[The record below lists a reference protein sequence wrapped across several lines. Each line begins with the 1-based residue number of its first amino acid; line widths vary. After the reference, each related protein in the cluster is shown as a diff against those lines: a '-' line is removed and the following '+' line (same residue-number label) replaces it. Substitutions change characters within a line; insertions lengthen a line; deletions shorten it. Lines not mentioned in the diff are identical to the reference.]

1 MKRFITYLYD
11 YTGAVKGK
19 NAGFVKVDMRGNQC
33 RLEIHVRGLGQVTE
47 QGIIYFIIEDS
58 GLNGVKVGEI
68 EILRGQGDYGT
79 IIKCNPIGDSP
90 YQFGQIAG
98 VCVTYGDHQM
108 AASKWKEDPN
118 LQFALQDIHIWEP
131 PQLEPEEELQKQ
143 EKLQPKAD
151 ASAAQIKKE
160 THSEPVAQQSEQ
172 SAQQSAQLR
181 TDGAQTQIKQVETS
195 KSAVPRSASLETKQS
210 TASATQQS
218 AASAAKQPTA
228 SAAQQST
235 ASVTQQSAPKQA
247 LQQMQKEQQM
257 LQQTAHP
264 TAQAAAQETGWA
276 KTWKQLQAQ
285 NEKLEFRKERNGD
298 WIKMDIK
305 AIRSLPKRNW
315 YLGNNSFLVHGFFNY
330 HYLILGREMD
340 GDKERWYL
348 GVPGFYQQQ
357 ERVMATIFGFPE
369 FFNSQNGAEPFGYW
383 IHTVEME

>member
-47 QGIIYFIIEDS
+47 QGIIYFMIEDS
-58 GLNGVKVGEI
+58 GLNGVKVGEM

-90 YQFGQIAG
+90 YRFGQIAG
-98 VCVTYGDHQM
+98 VCVTYGDNQM

-131 PQLEPEEELQKQ
+131 PQLEPEENLQKQ
-143 EKLQPKAD
+143 EKLQPKTD

-172 SAQQSAQLR
+172 FAQQSAQLR
-181 TDGAQTQIKQVETS
+181 TNASQAQIKHVETS
-195 KSAVPRSASLETKQS
+195 KSETQQPV
-210 TASATQQS
+210 SATQQPTSSAMQQPTSS
-218 AASAAKQPTA
+218 AAR
-228 SAAQQST
+228 
-235 ASVTQQSAPKQA
+235 QSAPKQA
-247 LQQMQKEQQM
+247 LQQMQKEQQV
-257 LQQTAHP
+257 LQQTTQP
-264 TAQAAAQETGWA
+264 MAQAATQETGWA
-276 KTWKQLQAQ
+276 KTWKQLQMQ

>member
-1 MKRFITYLYD
+1 MGTKLKRFITYLYD

-58 GLNGVKVGEI
+58 GLNGVKVGEM

-151 ASAAQIKKE
+151 ASAAQIRQE
-160 THSEPVAQQSEQ
+160 THSEPVAQQLEQ
-172 SAQQSAQLR
+172 SASSETQQPTTSE
-181 TDGAQTQIKQVETS
+181 TQQPT
-195 KSAVPRSASLETKQS
+195 T
-210 TASATQQS
+210 SAT
-218 AASAAKQPTA
+218 
-228 SAAQQST
+228 
-235 ASVTQQSAPKQA
+235 
-247 LQQMQKEQQM
+247 
-257 LQQTAHP
+257 QQTAHP
-264 TAQAAAQETGWA
+264 TAQAVAQETDWA

-383 IHTVEME
+383 IHTVEIE

>member
-58 GLNGVKVGEI
+58 GLNGVKVGEM

-131 PQLEPEEELQKQ
+131 PQLEPEEEVQKQ

-151 ASAAQIKKE
+151 ASAAQIRQE
-160 THSEPVAQQSEQ
+160 THSEPVAQQLEQ
-172 SAQQSAQLR
+172 SASS
-181 TDGAQTQIKQVETS
+181 E
-195 KSAVPRSASLETKQS
+195 
-210 TASATQQS
+210 TQQPTTS
-218 AASAAKQPTA
+218 AA
-228 SAAQQST
+228 
-235 ASVTQQSAPKQA
+235 
-247 LQQMQKEQQM
+247 
-257 LQQTAHP
+257 QQTAHP
-264 TAQAAAQETGWA
+264 TAQAAAQETDWT

-383 IHTVEME
+383 IHTVEIE

>member
-58 GLNGVKVGEI
+58 GLNGVKVGEM

-131 PQLEPEEELQKQ
+131 PQLEPEEEVQKQ

-151 ASAAQIKKE
+151 ASAAQIRQE
-160 THSEPVAQQSEQ
+160 THSEPVAQQLEQ
-172 SAQQSAQLR
+172 SASS
-181 TDGAQTQIKQVETS
+181 E
-195 KSAVPRSASLETKQS
+195 
-210 TASATQQS
+210 TQQPTTS
-218 AASAAKQPTA
+218 AA
-228 SAAQQST
+228 
-235 ASVTQQSAPKQA
+235 
-247 LQQMQKEQQM
+247 
-257 LQQTAHP
+257 QQTAHP
-264 TAQAAAQETGWA
+264 TAQAAAQKTDWT

-383 IHTVEME
+383 IHTVEIE

>member
-58 GLNGVKVGEI
+58 GLNGVKVGEM

-108 AASKWKEDPN
+108 TASKWKEDPN

-151 ASAAQIKKE
+151 ASAAQIRQE
-160 THSEPVAQQSEQ
+160 THSEPVAQQLEQ
-172 SAQQSAQLR
+172 SASS
-181 TDGAQTQIKQVETS
+181 E
-195 KSAVPRSASLETKQS
+195 
-210 TASATQQS
+210 TQQPTTS
-218 AASAAKQPTA
+218 AA
-228 SAAQQST
+228 
-235 ASVTQQSAPKQA
+235 
-247 LQQMQKEQQM
+247 
-257 LQQTAHP
+257 QQTAHP
-264 TAQAAAQETGWA
+264 TAQAAAQKTDWA

-383 IHTVEME
+383 IHTVEIE

>member
-58 GLNGVKVGEI
+58 GLNGVKVGEM

-108 AASKWKEDPN
+108 IASKWKEDPN

-143 EKLQPKAD
+143 ETLQPKAE
-151 ASAAQIKKE
+151 ASAAQIRQE
-160 THSEPVAQQSEQ
+160 THSEPVAQQLEQ
-172 SAQQSAQLR
+172 SASS
-181 TDGAQTQIKQVETS
+181 E
-195 KSAVPRSASLETKQS
+195 
-210 TASATQQS
+210 TQQPTTSETQQPTTS
-218 AASAAKQPTA
+218 AA
-228 SAAQQST
+228 
-235 ASVTQQSAPKQA
+235 
-247 LQQMQKEQQM
+247 
-257 LQQTAHP
+257 QQTAHP
-264 TAQAAAQETGWA
+264 TAQAAAQETDWA

-383 IHTVEME
+383 IHTVEIE

>member
-58 GLNGVKVGEI
+58 GLNGVKVGEM

-98 VCVTYGDHQM
+98 VCVSYGDHQM

-143 EKLQPKAD
+143 EKLQSKAD
-151 ASAAQIKKE
+151 ASEAQI
-160 THSEPVAQQSEQ
+160 
-172 SAQQSAQLR
+172 R
-181 TDGAQTQIKQVETS
+181 QVEIS
-195 KSAVPRSASLETKQS
+195 K
-210 TASATQQS
+210 
-218 AASAAKQPTA
+218 
-228 SAAQQST
+228 SAAQQPTTSE
-235 ASVTQQSAPKQA
+235 TQQPTTSAA
-247 LQQMQKEQQM
+247 
-257 LQQTAHP
+257 QQTAHP
-264 TAQAAAQETGWA
+264 TAQAAALETGWA
-276 KTWKQLQAQ
+276 ETWKQLQAQ

-357 ERVMATIFGFPE
+357 ERMMATIFGFPE

-383 IHTVEME
+383 IHTVEIE

>member
-58 GLNGVKVGEI
+58 GLNGVKVGEM

-151 ASAAQIKKE
+151 ASAAQIRQE
-160 THSEPVAQQSEQ
+160 THSEPVAQQLEQ
-172 SAQQSAQLR
+172 SASS
-181 TDGAQTQIKQVETS
+181 E
-195 KSAVPRSASLETKQS
+195 
-210 TASATQQS
+210 TQQLTTSETQQPTTS
-218 AASAAKQPTA
+218 AA
-228 SAAQQST
+228 
-235 ASVTQQSAPKQA
+235 
-247 LQQMQKEQQM
+247 
-257 LQQTAHP
+257 QQTAHP
-264 TAQAAAQETGWA
+264 AAQAAAQETDWT

-383 IHTVEME
+383 IHTVEIE

>member
-58 GLNGVKVGEI
+58 GLNGVKVGEM

-131 PQLEPEEELQKQ
+131 PQLEPEEELQKL
-143 EKLQPKAD
+143 EKLQPKAN
-151 ASAAQIKKE
+151 ASEAQIRQE
-160 THSEPVAQQSEQ
+160 THSEPVAQQLEQ
-172 SAQQSAQLR
+172 SASS
-181 TDGAQTQIKQVETS
+181 E
-195 KSAVPRSASLETKQS
+195 
-210 TASATQQS
+210 TQQPTTS
-218 AASAAKQPTA
+218 AA
-228 SAAQQST
+228 
-235 ASVTQQSAPKQA
+235 
-247 LQQMQKEQQM
+247 
-257 LQQTAHP
+257 QQTAHP
-264 TAQAAAQETGWA
+264 TAQAAALETGWA
-276 KTWKQLQAQ
+276 ETWKQLQAQ

-383 IHTVEME
+383 IHTVEIE

>member
-58 GLNGVKVGEI
+58 GLNGVKVGEM

-131 PQLEPEEELQKQ
+131 PQLEPEEKLQKQ

-151 ASAAQIKKE
+151 ASAAQIRQE
-160 THSEPVAQQSEQ
+160 THSEPVAQQLEQ
-172 SAQQSAQLR
+172 SASSETQQPTTSE
-181 TDGAQTQIKQVETS
+181 TQQPT
-195 KSAVPRSASLETKQS
+195 T
-210 TASATQQS
+210 SAT
-218 AASAAKQPTA
+218 
-228 SAAQQST
+228 
-235 ASVTQQSAPKQA
+235 
-247 LQQMQKEQQM
+247 
-257 LQQTAHP
+257 QQTAHP
-264 TAQAAAQETGWA
+264 TAQETDWA
-276 KTWKQLQAQ
+276 KTWKQLQAK

-383 IHTVEME
+383 IHTVEIE

>member
-58 GLNGVKVGEI
+58 GLNGVKVGEM

-131 PQLEPEEELQKQ
+131 PQLEPEEEVQKQ

-151 ASAAQIKKE
+151 ASAAQIRQE
-160 THSEPVAQQSEQ
+160 THSEPVDQQLEQ
-172 SAQQSAQLR
+172 SASS
-181 TDGAQTQIKQVETS
+181 E
-195 KSAVPRSASLETKQS
+195 
-210 TASATQQS
+210 TQQPTTS
-218 AASAAKQPTA
+218 AA
-228 SAAQQST
+228 
-235 ASVTQQSAPKQA
+235 
-247 LQQMQKEQQM
+247 
-257 LQQTAHP
+257 QQTAHP
-264 TAQAAAQETGWA
+264 TAQAAAQAAAQETDWA

-383 IHTVEME
+383 IHTVEIE

>member
-58 GLNGVKVGEI
+58 GLNGVKVGEM

-131 PQLEPEEELQKQ
+131 PQMEPEEEVQKQ

-151 ASAAQIKKE
+151 AAAAQIRQE
-160 THSEPVAQQSEQ
+160 THSEPVAQQLEQ
-172 SAQQSAQLR
+172 SASS
-181 TDGAQTQIKQVETS
+181 ETHQ
-195 KSAVPRSASLETKQS
+195 PT
-210 TASATQQS
+210 TSAT
-218 AASAAKQPTA
+218 
-228 SAAQQST
+228 
-235 ASVTQQSAPKQA
+235 
-247 LQQMQKEQQM
+247 
-257 LQQTAHP
+257 QQTAHP
-264 TAQAAAQETGWA
+264 TAQAVAQETDWA

-348 GVPGFYQQQ
+348 GVPGFFQQQ

-383 IHTVEME
+383 IHTVEIE

>member
-58 GLNGVKVGEI
+58 GLNGVKVGEM

-131 PQLEPEEELQKQ
+131 PQLEPEQELQKL

-151 ASAAQIKKE
+151 ASEAQIRQE
-160 THSEPVAQQSEQ
+160 THSEPVAQQLEQ
-172 SAQQSAQLR
+172 SASS
-181 TDGAQTQIKQVETS
+181 E
-195 KSAVPRSASLETKQS
+195 
-210 TASATQQS
+210 TQQPTTS
-218 AASAAKQPTA
+218 AA
-228 SAAQQST
+228 
-235 ASVTQQSAPKQA
+235 
-247 LQQMQKEQQM
+247 
-257 LQQTAHP
+257 QQTAHP
-264 TAQAAAQETGWA
+264 TAQAAALETGWA
-276 KTWKQLQAQ
+276 ETWKQLQAQ

-383 IHTVEME
+383 IHTVEIE

>member
-47 QGIIYFIIEDS
+47 QGILYFIIEDS
-58 GLNGVKVGEI
+58 GLNGVKVGEM

-143 EKLQPKAD
+143 EKLQSKAD
-151 ASAAQIKKE
+151 ASEAQI
-160 THSEPVAQQSEQ
+160 
-172 SAQQSAQLR
+172 R
-181 TDGAQTQIKQVETS
+181 QVEIS
-195 KSAVPRSASLETKQS
+195 K
-210 TASATQQS
+210 
-218 AASAAKQPTA
+218 
-228 SAAQQST
+228 SAAQQPT
-235 ASVTQQSAPKQA
+235 TSAA
-247 LQQMQKEQQM
+247 
-257 LQQTAHP
+257 QQTAHP
-264 TAQAAAQETGWA
+264 TAQAAALETGWA
-276 KTWKQLQAQ
+276 ETWKQLQAQ

-383 IHTVEME
+383 IHTVEIE

>member
-58 GLNGVKVGEI
+58 GLNGVKVGEM

-98 VCVTYGDHQM
+98 VCVSYGDHQM

-143 EKLQPKAD
+143 EKLQSKAD
-151 ASAAQIKKE
+151 ASEAQI
-160 THSEPVAQQSEQ
+160 
-172 SAQQSAQLR
+172 R
-181 TDGAQTQIKQVETS
+181 QVEIS
-195 KSAVPRSASLETKQS
+195 K
-210 TASATQQS
+210 
-218 AASAAKQPTA
+218 
-228 SAAQQST
+228 SAAQQPTTSE
-235 ASVTQQSAPKQA
+235 TQQPTTSAA
-247 LQQMQKEQQM
+247 
-257 LQQTAHP
+257 QQTAHP

-276 KTWKQLQAQ
+276 ETWKQLQAQ

-383 IHTVEME
+383 IHTVEIE

>member
-58 GLNGVKVGEI
+58 GLNGVKVGEM

-131 PQLEPEEELQKQ
+131 PQLEPEEEQKQ

-151 ASAAQIKKE
+151 ASAAQIRQE
-160 THSEPVAQQSEQ
+160 THSEPVAQQLEQ
-172 SAQQSAQLR
+172 SASSETQQP
-181 TDGAQTQIKQVETS
+181 TT
-195 KSAVPRSASLETKQS
+195 
-210 TASATQQS
+210 SAT
-218 AASAAKQPTA
+218 
-228 SAAQQST
+228 
-235 ASVTQQSAPKQA
+235 
-247 LQQMQKEQQM
+247 
-257 LQQTAHP
+257 QQTAHP
-264 TAQAAAQETGWA
+264 TAQAAAQETDWA

-340 GDKERWYL
+340 GNKERWYL

-383 IHTVEME
+383 IHTVEIE

>member
-1 MKRFITYLYD
+1 MGTKLKRFITYLYD

-58 GLNGVKVGEI
+58 GLNGVKVGEM

-151 ASAAQIKKE
+151 ASAAQIRQE
-160 THSEPVAQQSEQ
+160 THSEPVAQQLEQ
-172 SAQQSAQLR
+172 SA
-181 TDGAQTQIKQVETS
+181 TS
-195 KSAVPRSASLETKQS
+195 E
-210 TASATQQS
+210 TQQPTTS
-218 AASAAKQPTA
+218 AA
-228 SAAQQST
+228 
-235 ASVTQQSAPKQA
+235 
-247 LQQMQKEQQM
+247 
-257 LQQTAHP
+257 QQTAHP
-264 TAQAAAQETGWA
+264 TAQAVAQETDWA

-383 IHTVEME
+383 IHTVEIE

>member
-47 QGIIYFIIEDS
+47 QGILYFIIEDS
-58 GLNGVKVGEI
+58 GLNGVKVGEM

-151 ASAAQIKKE
+151 ASEAQIRQE
-160 THSEPVAQQSEQ
+160 THSEPVAQQLEQ
-172 SAQQSAQLR
+172 S
-181 TDGAQTQIKQVETS
+181 TT
-195 KSAVPRSASLETKQS
+195 
-210 TASATQQS
+210 S
-218 AASAAKQPTA
+218 AA
-228 SAAQQST
+228 
-235 ASVTQQSAPKQA
+235 
-247 LQQMQKEQQM
+247 
-257 LQQTAHP
+257 QQTAHP
-264 TAQAAAQETGWA
+264 TAQAAAQETDWA
-276 KTWKQLQAQ
+276 ETWKQLQAQ

-383 IHTVEME
+383 IHTVEIE

>member
-58 GLNGVKVGEI
+58 GLNGVKVGEM

-151 ASAAQIKKE
+151 ASETQIKKE
-160 THSEPVAQQSEQ
+160 THSEPVAQQLEQ
-172 SAQQSAQLR
+172 SASSETQQPTTSE
-181 TDGAQTQIKQVETS
+181 TQQPT
-195 KSAVPRSASLETKQS
+195 T
-210 TASATQQS
+210 SAT
-218 AASAAKQPTA
+218 
-228 SAAQQST
+228 
-235 ASVTQQSAPKQA
+235 
-247 LQQMQKEQQM
+247 
-257 LQQTAHP
+257 QQTAHP
-264 TAQAAAQETGWA
+264 TAQAVAQETDWA
-276 KTWKQLQAQ
+276 KTWKQLQAK

-383 IHTVEME
+383 IHTVEIE

>member
-19 NAGFVKVDMRGNQC
+19 NVGFVKVDMRGNQC

-151 ASAAQIKKE
+151 ASAAQIRQE
-160 THSEPVAQQSEQ
+160 THSEPVAQQLEQ
-172 SAQQSAQLR
+172 SASSETQQPTTSE
-181 TDGAQTQIKQVETS
+181 TQQPT
-195 KSAVPRSASLETKQS
+195 T
-210 TASATQQS
+210 SAT
-218 AASAAKQPTA
+218 
-228 SAAQQST
+228 
-235 ASVTQQSAPKQA
+235 
-247 LQQMQKEQQM
+247 
-257 LQQTAHP
+257 QQTAHP
-264 TAQAAAQETGWA
+264 TAQAAAQETDWA

-383 IHTVEME
+383 IHTVEIE

>member
-58 GLNGVKVGEI
+58 GLNGVKVGEM

-131 PQLEPEEELQKQ
+131 PQLEPEEELKKQ

-151 ASAAQIKKE
+151 ASAAQIRQE
-160 THSEPVAQQSEQ
+160 THSEPVAQQLEQ
-172 SAQQSAQLR
+172 SASSETQQP
-181 TDGAQTQIKQVETS
+181 TT
-195 KSAVPRSASLETKQS
+195 
-210 TASATQQS
+210 SAT
-218 AASAAKQPTA
+218 
-228 SAAQQST
+228 
-235 ASVTQQSAPKQA
+235 
-247 LQQMQKEQQM
+247 
-257 LQQTAHP
+257 QQTAHP
-264 TAQAAAQETGWA
+264 TAQAAAQETDWA

-340 GDKERWYL
+340 GNKERWYL

-383 IHTVEME
+383 IHTVEIE

>member
-1 MKRFITYLYD
+1 MGTKLKRFITYLYD

-58 GLNGVKVGEI
+58 GLNGVKVGEM

-151 ASAAQIKKE
+151 ASATQIKKE
-160 THSEPVAQQSEQ
+160 THSEPVAQQLEQ
-172 SAQQSAQLR
+172 SASS
-181 TDGAQTQIKQVETS
+181 E
-195 KSAVPRSASLETKQS
+195 
-210 TASATQQS
+210 TQQPTTSEMQQPTTS
-218 AASAAKQPTA
+218 AA
-228 SAAQQST
+228 
-235 ASVTQQSAPKQA
+235 
-247 LQQMQKEQQM
+247 
-257 LQQTAHP
+257 QQTAHP
-264 TAQAAAQETGWA
+264 TAQAAAQETDWA

-383 IHTVEME
+383 IHTVEIE

>member
-58 GLNGVKVGEI
+58 GLNGVKVGEM

-131 PQLEPEEELQKQ
+131 PQLEPEEEVQKQ

-151 ASAAQIKKE
+151 ASAAQIRQE
-160 THSEPVAQQSEQ
+160 THSEPVAQQLEQ
-172 SAQQSAQLR
+172 SASS
-181 TDGAQTQIKQVETS
+181 ET
-195 KSAVPRSASLETKQS
+195 
-210 TASATQQS
+210 
-218 AASAAKQPTA
+218 
-228 SAAQQST
+228 
-235 ASVTQQSAPKQA
+235 
-247 LQQMQKEQQM
+247 
-257 LQQTAHP
+257 QQTAHP
-264 TAQAAAQETGWA
+264 TAQAVAQETDWA

-383 IHTVEME
+383 IHTVKIE

>member
-58 GLNGVKVGEI
+58 GLNGVKVGEM

-90 YQFGQIAG
+90 YRFGQIAG
-98 VCVTYGDHQM
+98 VCVTYGDNQM

-131 PQLEPEEELQKQ
+131 PQLEPEENLQKQ
-143 EKLQPKAD
+143 EKLQPKTD
-151 ASAAQIKKE
+151 ASAAQIK
-160 THSEPVAQQSEQ
+160 H
-172 SAQQSAQLR
+172 
-181 TDGAQTQIKQVETS
+181 VETS
-195 KSAVPRSASLETKQS
+195 KSETQQPV
-210 TASATQQS
+210 SATQQPTSS
-218 AASAAKQPTA
+218 AAR
-228 SAAQQST
+228 
-235 ASVTQQSAPKQA
+235 QSAPKQV
-247 LQQMQKEQQM
+247 LQQMQKEQQV
-257 LQQTAHP
+257 LQQTTQP
-264 TAQAAAQETGWA
+264 MAQAAAQETGWA
-276 KTWKQLQAQ
+276 KTWKQLQMQ

>member
-58 GLNGVKVGEI
+58 GLNGVKVGEM

-98 VCVTYGDHQM
+98 VCVSYGDHQM

-131 PQLEPEEELQKQ
+131 PQLEPEQELQKL

-151 ASAAQIKKE
+151 ASEAQIRQE
-160 THSEPVAQQSEQ
+160 THSEPVAQQLEQ
-172 SAQQSAQLR
+172 SASS
-181 TDGAQTQIKQVETS
+181 E
-195 KSAVPRSASLETKQS
+195 
-210 TASATQQS
+210 TQQPTTS
-218 AASAAKQPTA
+218 AA
-228 SAAQQST
+228 
-235 ASVTQQSAPKQA
+235 
-247 LQQMQKEQQM
+247 
-257 LQQTAHP
+257 QQTAHP
-264 TAQAAAQETGWA
+264 TAQAAALETGWA
-276 KTWKQLQAQ
+276 ETWKQLQAQ

-357 ERVMATIFGFPE
+357 ERVMATSFGFPE

-383 IHTVEME
+383 IHTVEIE

>member
-58 GLNGVKVGEI
+58 GLNGVKVGEM

-143 EKLQPKAD
+143 EKLQPKAE
-151 ASAAQIKKE
+151 ASAAQIRQE
-160 THSEPVAQQSEQ
+160 THSEPVAQQLGQ
-172 SAQQSAQLR
+172 SASSETQQP
-181 TDGAQTQIKQVETS
+181 TT
-195 KSAVPRSASLETKQS
+195 
-210 TASATQQS
+210 SATQQ
-218 AASAAKQPTA
+218 PTT
-228 SAAQQST
+228 SAAQQT
-235 ASVTQQSAPKQA
+235 
-247 LQQMQKEQQM
+247 
-257 LQQTAHP
+257 
-264 TAQAAAQETGWA
+264 AQETDWA

-383 IHTVEME
+383 IHTVEIE

>member
-58 GLNGVKVGEI
+58 GLNGVKVGEM

-131 PQLEPEEELQKQ
+131 PQLEPEEEVQKQ

-151 ASAAQIKKE
+151 ASAAQIRQE
-160 THSEPVAQQSEQ
+160 THSEPVAQQLEQ
-172 SAQQSAQLR
+172 SASS
-181 TDGAQTQIKQVETS
+181 E
-195 KSAVPRSASLETKQS
+195 
-210 TASATQQS
+210 TQQPTTS
-218 AASAAKQPTA
+218 AA
-228 SAAQQST
+228 
-235 ASVTQQSAPKQA
+235 
-247 LQQMQKEQQM
+247 
-257 LQQTAHP
+257 QQTAHP
-264 TAQAAAQETGWA
+264 TAQAAAQETDWA
-276 KTWKQLQAQ
+276 ETWKQLQAQ

-383 IHTVEME
+383 IHTVEIE

>member
-58 GLNGVKVGEI
+58 GLNGVKVGEM

-151 ASAAQIKKE
+151 ASATQIKKE
-160 THSEPVAQQSEQ
+160 THSEPVAQQLEQ
-172 SAQQSAQLR
+172 SASS
-181 TDGAQTQIKQVETS
+181 E
-195 KSAVPRSASLETKQS
+195 
-210 TASATQQS
+210 TQQPTTSEMQQPTTS
-218 AASAAKQPTA
+218 AA
-228 SAAQQST
+228 
-235 ASVTQQSAPKQA
+235 
-247 LQQMQKEQQM
+247 
-257 LQQTAHP
+257 QQTAHP
-264 TAQAAAQETGWA
+264 TAQAAAQETDWA

-383 IHTVEME
+383 IHTVEIE

>member
-58 GLNGVKVGEI
+58 GLNGVKVGEM

-151 ASAAQIKKE
+151 ASAAQIRQE
-160 THSEPVAQQSEQ
+160 THSEPVVQQLEQ
-172 SAQQSAQLR
+172 SASSETQQP
-181 TDGAQTQIKQVETS
+181 TT
-195 KSAVPRSASLETKQS
+195 
-210 TASATQQS
+210 SAT
-218 AASAAKQPTA
+218 
-228 SAAQQST
+228 
-235 ASVTQQSAPKQA
+235 
-247 LQQMQKEQQM
+247 
-257 LQQTAHP
+257 QQTAHP
-264 TAQAAAQETGWA
+264 TAQAVAQETDWA

-383 IHTVEME
+383 IHTVEIE

>member
-58 GLNGVKVGEI
+58 GLNGVKVGEM

-98 VCVTYGDHQM
+98 VYVTYGDHQM

-143 EKLQPKAD
+143 EKLQQKAN
-151 ASAAQIKKE
+151 ASEAQI
-160 THSEPVAQQSEQ
+160 
-172 SAQQSAQLR
+172 R
-181 TDGAQTQIKQVETS
+181 QVEIS
-195 KSAVPRSASLETKQS
+195 K
-210 TASATQQS
+210 
-218 AASAAKQPTA
+218 
-228 SAAQQST
+228 SAAQQPTTSE
-235 ASVTQQSAPKQA
+235 TQQPTTSAA
-247 LQQMQKEQQM
+247 
-257 LQQTAHP
+257 QQTAHP
-264 TAQAAAQETGWA
+264 TAQAAALETGWA
-276 KTWKQLQAQ
+276 ETWKQLQAQ

-383 IHTVEME
+383 IHTVEIE

>member
-58 GLNGVKVGEI
+58 GLNGVKVGEM

-143 EKLQPKAD
+143 EKLQPKAE
-151 ASAAQIKKE
+151 ASAAQIRQE
-160 THSEPVAQQSEQ
+160 THSEPVAQQLEQ

-181 TDGAQTQIKQVETS
+181 TNASQAQIKHVETS
-195 KSAVPRSASLETKQS
+195 KSEAQQPVSETQQP
-210 TASATQQS
+210 TTSAT
-218 AASAAKQPTA
+218 
-228 SAAQQST
+228 
-235 ASVTQQSAPKQA
+235 
-247 LQQMQKEQQM
+247 
-257 LQQTAHP
+257 QQTAHP
-264 TAQAAAQETGWA
+264 TAQAVAQETDWA

-383 IHTVEME
+383 IHTVEIE

>member
-58 GLNGVKVGEI
+58 GLNGVKVGEM

-151 ASAAQIKKE
+151 ASAAQIRQE
-160 THSEPVAQQSEQ
+160 THSEPVAQQLEQ
-172 SAQQSAQLR
+172 SAS
-181 TDGAQTQIKQVETS
+181 S
-195 KSAVPRSASLETKQS
+195 ETKQ
-210 TASATQQS
+210 
-218 AASAAKQPTA
+218 PT
-228 SAAQQST
+228 T
-235 ASVTQQSAPKQA
+235 LET
-247 LQQMQKEQQM
+247 
-257 LQQTAHP
+257 QQTAHP
-264 TAQAAAQETGWA
+264 TAQAAAQETDWA

-383 IHTVEME
+383 IHTVEIE

>member
-58 GLNGVKVGEI
+58 GLNGVKVGEM

-98 VCVTYGDHQM
+98 VCVSYGDHQM

-143 EKLQPKAD
+143 EKLQSKAD
-151 ASAAQIKKE
+151 ASEAQI
-160 THSEPVAQQSEQ
+160 
-172 SAQQSAQLR
+172 R
-181 TDGAQTQIKQVETS
+181 QVEIS
-195 KSAVPRSASLETKQS
+195 K
-210 TASATQQS
+210 
-218 AASAAKQPTA
+218 
-228 SAAQQST
+228 SAAQQPTTSE
-235 ASVTQQSAPKQA
+235 TQQPTTSAA
-247 LQQMQKEQQM
+247 
-257 LQQTAHP
+257 QQTAHP
-264 TAQAAAQETGWA
+264 TAQAAALETGWA
-276 KTWKQLQAQ
+276 ETWKQLQAQ

-383 IHTVEME
+383 IHTVEIE

>member
-58 GLNGVKVGEI
+58 GLNGVKVGEM

-98 VCVTYGDHQM
+98 VCVSYGDHQM

-131 PQLEPEEELQKQ
+131 PQLEPEEELQKL
-143 EKLQPKAD
+143 EKLQPKAN
-151 ASAAQIKKE
+151 ASEAQIRQE
-160 THSEPVAQQSEQ
+160 THSEPVAQQLEQ
-172 SAQQSAQLR
+172 SASS
-181 TDGAQTQIKQVETS
+181 E
-195 KSAVPRSASLETKQS
+195 
-210 TASATQQS
+210 TQQPTTS
-218 AASAAKQPTA
+218 AA
-228 SAAQQST
+228 
-235 ASVTQQSAPKQA
+235 
-247 LQQMQKEQQM
+247 
-257 LQQTAHP
+257 QQTAHP
-264 TAQAAAQETGWA
+264 TAQAAALETDWA
-276 KTWKQLQAQ
+276 ETWKQLQAQ

-383 IHTVEME
+383 IHTVEIE

>member
-47 QGIIYFIIEDS
+47 QGVIYFIIEDS
-58 GLNGVKVGEI
+58 GLNGVKVGEM

-151 ASAAQIKKE
+151 ASAAQIRQE
-160 THSEPVAQQSEQ
+160 THSEPVAQQLEQ
-172 SAQQSAQLR
+172 SASS
-181 TDGAQTQIKQVETS
+181 E
-195 KSAVPRSASLETKQS
+195 
-210 TASATQQS
+210 TQQPTTS
-218 AASAAKQPTA
+218 AA
-228 SAAQQST
+228 
-235 ASVTQQSAPKQA
+235 
-247 LQQMQKEQQM
+247 
-257 LQQTAHP
+257 QQTAHP
-264 TAQAAAQETGWA
+264 MAQAAAQETDWT

-383 IHTVEME
+383 IHTVEIE

>member
-33 RLEIHVRGLGQVTE
+33 RLGIHVRGLGQVTE

-58 GLNGVKVGEI
+58 GLNGVKVGEM

-151 ASAAQIKKE
+151 ASAAQIRQE
-160 THSEPVAQQSEQ
+160 THSDSVAQQLEQ
-172 SAQQSAQLR
+172 SASSETQQPTTSE
-181 TDGAQTQIKQVETS
+181 TQQPT
-195 KSAVPRSASLETKQS
+195 T
-210 TASATQQS
+210 SAT
-218 AASAAKQPTA
+218 
-228 SAAQQST
+228 
-235 ASVTQQSAPKQA
+235 
-247 LQQMQKEQQM
+247 
-257 LQQTAHP
+257 QQTAHP
-264 TAQAAAQETGWA
+264 TAQAVAQETDWA

-383 IHTVEME
+383 IHTVEIE